1 MKLIDT
7 HAHLNFA
14 AFDDDREALIEDS
27 LAEGIF
33 MINAGVNFES
43 SKAAAELTEKYDYGV
58 WAAIGLHPLN
68 LSGQKRIARDLPEDF
83 CEDGF
88 DNEKYFAL
96 AESKK
101 TVAIG
106 EIGLDYYYKPKTNV
120 RIEAMIAAQKEAL
133 RRQLRFARE
142 TNLPVIFHCRMAH
155 SDLVKF
161 LREDFSANGKL
172 KGALH
177 CFTGG
182 IAELDAYLDLGLHIG
197 LNGIVF
203 KMDLNGAIKKIPRE
217 RILLETDCP
226 YLTPPPRFSG
236 ASLAIGGPPIG
247 RNEPK
252 NTAIIVQR
260 VAQIRC
266 ESVES
271 LAEITTQNAQE
282 LFRI

>member
-1 MKLIDT
+1 MIIDT

-33 MINAGVNFES
+33 MINVGANFPS
-43 SKAAAELTEKYDYGV
+43 SKLAVEIAEKRERGV

-88 DNEKYFAL
+88 NAEKYFVL

-133 RRQLRFARE
+133 RRQLLFARE
-142 TNLPVIFHCRMAH
+142 TNLPAIFHCRMAH
-155 SDLVKF
+155 REMIDI
-161 LREDFSANGKL
+161 LRQEFKKNGNIA
-172 KGALH
+172 GVLH

-182 IAELDAYLDLGLHIG
+182 TAELAAYLGLGLRVG
-197 LNGIVF
+197 LNGIIF
-203 KMDLNGAIKKIPRE
+203 KLDLNEVIAKMPLD

-226 YLTPPPRFSG
+226 YLTPPPLS
-236 ASLAIGGPPIG
+236 G

-252 NTAIIVQR
+252 NAMIIAQR
-260 VAQIRC
+260 VAQIRN
-266 ESVES
+266 ELPEA
-271 LAEITTQNAQE
+271 LIATANQNARE
-282 LFRI
+282 LFRV